1 MNTLNKYITLPHKKT
16 AVLRPQGSPKSE
28 PTQFILKL
36 KKLTHSTFNINSRIV
51 KYSLNLIENNIMYLV

>member
-28 PTQFILKL
+28 PTQYNFIVVFETVSK
-36 KKLTHSTFNINSRIV
+36 NV
-51 KYSLNLIENNIMYLV
+51 KPELYIR

>member
-28 PTQFILKL
+28 PTQF
-36 KKLTHSTFNINSRIV
+36 FWYNSSQ
-51 KYSLNLIENNIMYLV
+51 KGTATT

>member
-28 PTQFILKL
+28 PTKFILLHQLLSKRTF
-36 KKLTHSTFNINSRIV
+36 KNSSTNIV
-51 KYSLNLIENNIMYLV
+51 LFLNFLIFFEQ

>member
-28 PTQFILKL
+28 PTQFILIIVVCYDL
-36 KKLTHSTFNINSRIV
+36 VNSA
-51 KYSLNLIENNIMYLV
+51 

>member
-28 PTQFILKL
+28 PTQL
-36 KKLTHSTFNINSRIV
+36 NSGQKIKRCV
-51 KYSLNLIENNIMYLV
+51 DVLPVPSVF